1 MWAIALS
8 SIRYRLAA
16 FVAVFISTA
25 LGAALVMTA
34 GGFFETGIRL
44 TAPADRLSS
53 AEMIVMGS
61 PDYVMLS
68 PEGERTTD
76 YRPFPERRRIDPAA
90 ASTLDGIQGVESA
103 VPVYLIQGQVRHEDE
118 LEPVVVQN
126 ASSAAAG
133 PYETRSGELP
143 RNAGAV
149 ALSASLAEAYSL
161 AEGDAVTIKI
171 GGEEQA
177 RRVVGILG
185 DAQSPETVFISD
197 EAAAKASG
205 SGSVDAI
212 AVDPAAGADRAEIR
226 EAIHASVADV
236 VVLEGDGRGAA
247 ENPAVSASRIP
258 AIVTGAVF
266 AGIVLVVLATIVSGT
281 VSLSVRQRSREIS
294 LLRATGATGKQARRV
309 IMIETMVIGVAGIG
323 IGVLLGYPV
332 TASVFAVVS
341 AVGLFPPILQLEVG
355 VIPVAI
361 AAIAP
366 LLVLFLATLAA
377 SRSAR
382 RSRAIDALQE
392 AAAPR
397 VRVGA
402 TRWIFGVIFGMGAI
416 ALAII
421 TSLMPPALVT
431 ATSGP
436 AVLAGSISAALL
448 APMWLRVGNALLRP
462 IVRSVSGPLGV
473 VTSDSLRLRSRQL
486 STVTACIAL
495 VVGIGVGNLASQ
507 EIQRGAALAAAVAP
521 FRAGAVIQAPGQA
534 GRVAERAGA
543 LDAARAAGPVI
554 LSGGW
559 IEKPYDASHPDRPWS
574 VTGLTTAEVTT
585 FSAEQGTFADL
596 TGASIALPTRNAEE
610 LGLSIGDDVLFRFG
624 DGSADTLRLVATYPD
639 RVGYERILMPADLL
653 APHTTPREAST
664 VLVRAA
670 DGVSESEL
678 QEALRTEFSR
688 SAGVHIGD
696 ARSIAGM
703 AAAGLGVQT
712 IINSLMVAITIA
724 YAAIA
729 VINTLTVTI
738 LARRRELAL
747 LRLTG
752 ATRRQVAQVL
762 ASETAVLAIT
772 GTLLGLVVA
781 LAAVAPTALAVGR
794 SMVTGGALLIVA
806 ATLAVVGVLVL
817 PITRMIGRRATA
829 GRAVDGV
836 ARPL

>member
-44 TAPADRLSS
+44 TAPADRLSG
-53 AEMIVMGS
+53 AEMIVIGS
-61 PDYVMLS
+61 PDYVMLTA
-68 PEGERTTD
+68 EGERTTD
-76 YRPFPERRRIDPAA
+76 YRPFPERHRIDVAA
-90 ASTLDGIQGVESA
+90 ASTLDDIEGVESA
-103 VPVYLIQGQVRHEDE
+103 IPVYLIQGQMRHEDD
-118 LEPVVVQN
+118 LAPVVVQN
-126 ASSAAAG
+126 ASSVAAG

-143 RNAGAV
+143 RDAGTV
-149 ALSASLAEAYSL
+149 AISASLAESHSL
-161 AEGDAVTIKI
+161 AEGDAVKVAI
-171 GGEEQA
+171 GGGEQE
-177 RRVVGILG
+177 RRIVGILG
-185 DAQSPETVFISD
+185 DERSPETLFISD

-205 SGSVDAI
+205 SALVDAI
-212 AVDPAAGADRAEIR
+212 AVDPAAGADRAVVR
-226 EAIHASVADV
+226 ERIHASAADV
-236 VVLEGDGRGAA
+236 TVLEGGSRGAA

-309 IMIETMVIGVAGIG
+309 VMIETMVIGIAGIG
-323 IGVLLGYPV
+323 VGVLLGYPI
-332 TASVFAVVS
+332 TASAFEAVS

-361 AAIAP
+361 AAVAP
-366 LLVLFLATLAA
+366 LVVLFLATAAA
-377 SRSAR
+377 SRSVR
-382 RSRAIDALQE
+382 KSRAIDALQE
-392 AAAPR
+392 AAVPK
-397 VRVGA
+397 VRVGV
-402 TRWIFGVIFGMGAI
+402 TRWIFGVIFGLGAI

-448 APMWLRVGNALLRP
+448 APVWLRVGNALLRP
-462 IVRSVSGPLGV
+462 MVRTASGPLGV
-473 VTSDSLRLRSRQL
+473 VTSDSLRLRSGQL

-507 EIQRGAALAAAVAP
+507 EIQREAAFAAAVAP
-521 FRAGAVIQAPGQA
+521 FRADAVIHAPGQA
-534 GRVAERAGA
+534 ERVAEQAGG
-543 LDAARAAGPVI
+543 LDAARAAGSVV

-559 IEKPYDASHPDRPWS
+559 IETPYDASHPDRPWS
-574 VTGLTTAEVTT
+574 VTGVSTAEVTN

-596 TGASIALPTRNAEE
+596 DGASIALPTRNAEE
-610 LGLSIGDDVLFRFG
+610 LGLSIGDEVLFRFG

-653 APHTTPREAST
+653 ASHTTAREAST

-688 SAGVHIGD
+688 SAGVHVGD
-696 ARSIAGM
+696 ARSLAEM
-703 AAAGLGVQT
+703 SASGLGVQT

-752 ATRRQVAQVL
+752 ATRGQVAQVL
-762 ASETAVLAIT
+762 ASETAVLAFT
-772 GTLLGLVVA
+772 GTVLGLVVA
-781 LAAVAPTALAVGR
+781 LAAVAPTALAVRG

-817 PITRMIGRRATA
+817 PITRVIGRRATA
-829 GRAVDGV
+829 GRAVDRV
-836 ARPL
+836 AGPL